1 MTRTP
6 DDNEHLDNFFRA
18 ARSRPETPDV
28 NLLTRVLE
36 AAEAE
41 QTAKAQDKSAV
52 RPQPATQS
60 VSSNSNGFFGAI
72 ASTLRGHVPI
82 RALGGWPVAAGFAAV
97 ACTGVWIGTLPQNPI
112 SQSGIFVVSDASIS
126 LEGWGDVTGFGLAEA
141 AGTEDLQ

>member
-6 DDNEHLDNFFRA
+6 DDNERLELFFRA

-41 QTAKAQDKSAV
+41 QTAELQVKSAV
-52 RPQPATQS
+52 QSQPATQS
-60 VSSNSNGFFGAI
+60 VSSKSNGFFGTI

-112 SQSGIFVVSDASIS
+112 SQSGIFVVSDASAS

-141 AGTEDLQ
+141 TATEGLQ